1 MNERNHFHWNAK
13 TYYFALIVCAAAIGV
28 AGFLFQR
35 NSAKAVSEPPMVKNA
50 AAMEE
55 APAPTQ
61 AAVAVMAPQE
71 LKAPAQ
77 TVPEETVKQGLKTGL
92 PVDGNAIAEF
102 AMECLSYNATTRDWR
117 THDGVDLAA
126 PEGTKVCAAADGTVQ
141 SVFDDDTMGTTV
153 LVRHTDGYV
162 SKYASV
168 CDVCVAEGDY
178 VRLGQPIACVGESA
192 ILENAVGAHVHFSVL
207 CDGQPMDPN
216 AFLELE

>member
-13 TYYFALIVCAAAIGV
+13 TYYFALIVCAAAIGI

-50 AAMEE
+50 AAQEV
-55 APAPTQ
+55 PAPTRE
-61 AAVAVMAPQE
+61 AVAVMATQP
-71 LKAPAQ
+71 LKAPEEAA
-77 TVPEETVKQGLKTGL
+77 PEETVHRGLKTAL

-126 PEGTKVCAAADGTVQ
+126 PEGSPVCAAADGTVQ

-162 SKYASV
+162 SKYASLS
-168 CDVCVAEGDY
+168 DVCVAEGDY

-192 ILENAVGAHVHFSVL
+192 VLENAVGAHVHFSVL